1 MLRRY
6 VLDGNFAIEA
16 VPWTA
21 DEVRGDGFGY
31 VDGAVWKDGDLGV
44 EFFDA
49 EFFGISANEAERMD
63 PQQRLVPETA
73 WEAVED
79 AGLPIERLREATTSP
94 VLRRR

>member
-49 EFFGISANEAERMD
+49 EFFGECGRE
-63 PQQRLVPETA
+63 
-73 WEAVED
+73 VED
-79 AGLPIERLREATTSP
+79 VEEAQEVEERTQGESSRASERFLGGVDHAEIPRLRSG
-94 VLRRR
+94 